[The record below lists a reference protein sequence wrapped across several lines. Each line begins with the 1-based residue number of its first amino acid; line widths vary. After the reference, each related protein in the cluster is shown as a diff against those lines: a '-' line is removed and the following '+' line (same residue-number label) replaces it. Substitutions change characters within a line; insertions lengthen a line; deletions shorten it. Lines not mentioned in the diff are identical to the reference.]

1 MNNLHQTVLQGRE
14 ASTVLENEA
23 YKRAMEMLR
32 NQVIEA
38 WKAAP
43 VRDTEGQ
50 KLLLQLV
57 KLCDK
62 FEGILGGMVEN
73 AKFAQHKID
82 LDNIRDES
90 AVKRFARK
98 VVNG

>member
-1 MNNLHQTVLQGRE
+1 MTENQQVLRGKE
-14 ASTVLENEA
+14 AAMVLDNAA
-23 YKRAMEMLR
+23 YIAAMDQLR

-43 VRDTEGQ
+43 IRDIEGQ

-62 FEGILGGMVEN
+62 YEGILGGMIEN
-73 AKFAQHKID
+73 GKMAQHRLD
-82 LDNIRDES
+82 LNDIRDES
-90 AVKRFARK
+90 KTRRMLRRVT
-98 VVNG
+98 G

>member
-1 MNNLHQTVLQGRE
+1 MTNLHQVVLQGRE

>member
-1 MNNLHQTVLQGRE
+1 MTENQQVLRGKE
-14 ASTVLENEA
+14 AAMVLENAA
-23 YKRAMEMLR
+23 YIAAMEQLR

-57 KLCDK
+57 KLTDK
-62 FEGILGGMVEN
+62 FEGILGGMIEN
-73 AKFAQHKID
+73 GKMAQHRLD
-82 LDNIRDES
+82 LNEIRDES
-90 AVKRFARK
+90 KTRRMLRRVT
-98 VVNG
+98 G

>member
-1 MNNLHQTVLQGRE
+1 MTNLHQVVLQGRE

-23 YKRAMEMLR
+23 YKRAMEQLR
-32 NQVIEA
+32 SQVIEA

-50 KLLLQLV
+50 KLLLQLI

-62 FEGILGGMVEN
+62 FEGLLGGMIEN
-73 AKFAQHKID
+73 GKFAQHKID
-82 LDNIRDES
+82 LDNLRDENLI
-90 AVKRFARK
+90 KRTLRK
-98 VVNG
+98 IA

>member
-1 MNNLHQTVLQGRE
+1 MDNLHKAVLQGRE
-14 ASTVLENEA
+14 ASTVLDNEA
-23 YKRAMEMLR
+23 YKRAMEQLR
-32 NQVIEA
+32 SQVIEA

-62 FEGILGGMVEN
+62 FENILGGMVEN

-90 AVKRFARK
+90 AVRRFARK

>member
-1 MNNLHQTVLQGRE
+1 MTENQQVLRGKE
-14 ASTVLENEA
+14 AAMVLENAA
-23 YKRAMEMLR
+23 YIAAMEQLR

-43 VRDTEGQ
+43 IRDIEGQ

-62 FEGILGGMVEN
+62 YEGILGGMIEN
-73 AKFAQHKID
+73 GKMAQHRLD
-82 LDNIRDES
+82 LNDIRDES
-90 AVKRFARK
+90 KTRRMLRRVT
-98 VVNG
+98 G

>member
-1 MNNLHQTVLQGRE
+1 MTENQQVLRGKE
-14 ASTVLENEA
+14 AAMVLENAA
-23 YKRAMEMLR
+23 YMAAMEQLR

-57 KLCDK
+57 KLTDK
-62 FEGILGGMVEN
+62 FEGILGGMIEN
-73 AKFAQHKID
+73 GKMAHHRLD
-82 LDNIRDES
+82 LNEIRDES
-90 AVKRFARK
+90 KTRRMLRRVT
-98 VVNG
+98 G

>member
-1 MNNLHQTVLQGRE
+1 MNEKQQVLRGKE
-14 ASTVLENEA
+14 AAMVLENEA
-23 YKRAMEMLR
+23 FKAAMEQLR

-43 VRDTEGQ
+43 VRDVEGQ

-62 FEGILGGMVEN
+62 YEGILSGMIEN
-73 AKFAQHKID
+73 GKMAQHKLD
-82 LDNIRDES
+82 LDDIRDES
-90 AVKRFARK
+90 KTRRMLRR